1 MRGEPVNGKQ
11 AYPLLASVAA
21 FQLAVAVPVAA
32 QTVRGRLLE
41 VGTNQ
46 PVASAQVALITPSGN
61 AVSADQSSGSGHFS
75 LRAPRPGRYRLQVRR
90 LGYRPHLEPV
100 DIGPRGVELDVSI
113 EALPIALDPVTVEA
127 DLSLRYLEQVGFY
140 VRQLSDFGHFITRD
154 VIEER
159 RPTRVSDVLS
169 TVPGVRL
176 VPDGRV
182 LGRTLLQFRQAQ
194 TVFGGLCEPRVFV
207 DGLIAIRGD
216 SKPVV
221 MTPGGGLIDELN
233 QEDPRSPEP
242 SVDEVV
248 DPRDIEA
255 IEVYRSGAEVPA
267 HFGGMGPFTRCG
279 VVVIWTRKGRS
290 RSDRWR

>member
-1 MRGEPVNGKQ
+1 MCGEPVNGKQ
-11 AYPLLASVAA
+11 AFPQLCLAAA
-21 FQLAVAVPVAA
+21 LQLAIALPLAA
-32 QTVRGRLLE
+32 QTIRGQLLE
-41 VGTNQ
+41 VGTNH

-75 LRAPRPGRYRLQVRR
+75 LRAPRPGDYRLQVRR
-90 LGYRPHLEPV
+90 LGYRPYLQPV
-100 DIGPRGVELDVSI
+100 AVGPRGLVLDVPL
-113 EALPIALDPVTVEA
+113 EPLPISLDPVTVEA

-154 VIEER
+154 VIEQR
-159 RPTRVSDVLS
+159 RATRVSDVLS

-182 LGRTLLQFRQAQ
+182 LGRTLLQFRAAQ
-194 TVFGGLCEPRVFV
+194 TTFGGLCEPRVFV

-233 QEDPRSPEP
+233 EEDPRSPEP
-242 SVDEVV
+242 TVDEVV
-248 DPRDIEA
+248 DPRDVEA

-279 VVVIWTRKGRS
+279 VVVIWTKKGRT
-290 RSDRWR
+290 RGGR